1 MHENITI
8 GMPHGYFGSTK
19 KTQSISISSRR
30 RALVIFSIK
39 VQEVK
44 YIHGIINIEMTYGC
58 FWSNN

>member
-8 GMPHGYFGSTK
+8 GMPHGYFGSTIR
-19 KTQSISISSRR
+19 TQSISISSRR
-30 RALVIFSIK
+30 RGLVVYSIK

-44 YIHGIINIEMTYGC
+44 DIHVIINIEMTYGC